1 MIKVTSFGLSQEPY
15 FRDLLKRISVLLPF
29 QWNEIQIK
37 RHPETRPS
45 SPLLEEQKF
54 LKSNS
59 SFVLLDSK
67 GKKLSDD
74 EFYDF
79 CFSKSERHFV
89 VGPSF
94 GFHSSFYEKMETSL
108 SLSSLTLTHGLAQL
122 VLAES
127 LYRVACRLKNHP
139 FVK

>member
-1 MIKVTSFGLSQEPY
+1 MIKVSSFGISREAY
-15 FRDLLKRISVLLPF
+15 FQDLLKRIPKLMPF
-29 QWNEIQIK
+29 QWNEISIK
-37 RHPETRPS
+37 KHPESRPS
-45 SPLLEEQKF
+45 QPLLEEQKF
-54 LKSNS
+54 LKSHS
-59 SFVLLDSK
+59 SFVLMDAK
-67 GKKLSDD
+67 GLRFSDD

-94 GFHSSFYEKMETSL
+94 GFHSSFYDKMEARI

-139 FVK
+139 FIK